1 MELTM
6 LKKTPYWS
14 SLRPGLFLAVLL
26 STGCVSTQQSVTSPY
41 HDYSNLNYLSAE
53 FSQQLASARVGQQLS
68 AEQSP
73 WGANTQLV
81 VMEKYFAASGRQCL
95 KLQVNSNN
103 QPATV
108 CQHHL
113 GWVLNPELTALV
125 SQG

>member
-6 LKKTPYWS
+6 LKKTPYS
-14 SLRPGLFLAVLL
+14 SHLRPGLILALL
-26 STGCVSTQQSVTSPY
+26 LTTGCVSTQQSVTSPY

-53 FSQQLASARVGQQLS
+53 FSLRLAGARVGQQLN

-81 VMEKYFAASGRQCL
+81 VVDRYFAASGRNCL
-95 KLQVNSNN
+95 KLQVNQNS
-103 QPATV
+103 QLATV
-108 CQHHL
+108 CQHNL
-113 GWVLNPELTALV
+113 GWVLNPELTAIA

>member
-6 LKKTPYWS
+6 LKKTPYLS
-14 SLRPGLFLAVLL
+14 SLRPGLILAVLL
-26 STGCVSTQQSVTSPY
+26 STGCVSTQQTVTSPY

-113 GWVLNPELTALV
+113 GWVLNPEFNIAA

>member
-6 LKKTPYWS
+6 LKKTPYLS
-14 SLRPGLFLAVLL
+14 SLRPGLILAVLL

-73 WGANTQLV
+73 WGANAQLV

-113 GWVLNPELTALV
+113 GWVLNPEFNIAA